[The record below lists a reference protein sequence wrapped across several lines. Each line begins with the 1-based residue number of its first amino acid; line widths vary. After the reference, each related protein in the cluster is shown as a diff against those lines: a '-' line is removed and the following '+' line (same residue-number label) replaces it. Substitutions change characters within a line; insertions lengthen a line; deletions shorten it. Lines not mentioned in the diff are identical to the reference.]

1 MSGRLNSMN
10 QLRIRALLVATVLTL
25 AFAAG
30 ANAQDINAPQP
41 GFLIP
46 VGTAAVP
53 ASTIPFAAHNWFI
66 VNTEKNSPVNISF
79 VGDAFKAQFLGK
91 VEPPHTG
98 STLRCSKL
106 VNPPALGLIVL
117 ELGGEEKAET
127 TLAELFSLMKAQ
139 KKGENGP
146 LLTDGYANIFFIKD
160 VDGTLHTVNVD
171 WRWRPPNYDD
181 GWYVNAGA
189 MTEPRW
195 NLGVGRVC
203 YRDSRVFTADANAQ
217 DTNAPQ
223 PGLLIPIG
231 TTTVPATTIPFAA
244 REWFIVNTE
253 KNARVK
259 ISYLNNAFKA
269 QFLGKVEPPHR
280 GSTLRCAKRSLEATV
295 RGTDIINTLGGR
307 EKAET
312 TLEEL
317 FSLMEAQKNGEDG
330 LLITDGYTNVFYIK
344 DMDGTLRTVH
354 TSWHNGWLVSAN
366 TLADQ
371 DGWASGR
378 RFFSRDSH

>member
-1 MSGRLNSMN
+1 MRR
-10 QLRIRALLVATVLTL
+10 LRICRLRVAIVLTL
-25 AFAAG
+25 AFTAG
-30 ANAQDINAPQP
+30 ANAQDTNAPQP

-46 VGTAAVP
+46 VGTTTVP
-53 ASTIPFAAHNWFI
+53 ATTIPFAARNWFV

-79 VGDAFKAQFLGK
+79 VGDAFKTQFLGK

-117 ELGGEEKAET
+117 ELGGEAKAET

-171 WRWRPPNYDD
+171 WRWYPPNYDD

-203 YRDSRVFTADANAQ
+203 YRDSRAITAGVTAQ
-217 DTNAPQ
+217 NTDAPQ
-223 PGLLIPIG
+223 PGIFIPVG
-231 TTTVPATTIPFAA
+231 TTTVPASTIPFAA
-244 REWFIVNTE
+244 RKWFIVNTE
-253 KNARVK
+253 KNAPVK
-259 ISYLNNAFKA
+259 ISSLNDTFKA
-269 QFLGKVEPPHR
+269 QFLGKVEPPHT
-280 GSTLRCAKRSLEATV
+280 GSTLLCARLALDVIV
-295 RGTDIINTLGGR
+295 RGTDIVTKMGGR

-312 TLEEL
+312 TLAEL

-330 LLITDGYTNVFYIK
+330 LLITNGYGNIFYIK
-344 DMDGTLRTVH
+344 DVDGTLRAVNA
-354 TSWHNGWLVSAN
+354 SWHYGGWLLHAN
-366 TLADQ
+366 TVADQ
-371 DGWASGR
+371 NGFASGR

>member
-1 MSGRLNSMN
+1 MN
-10 QLRIRALLVATVLTL
+10 QLRIRALLVAIVLTL
-25 AFAAG
+25 APTAG
-30 ANAQDINAPQP
+30 ANAQDTNVPQP

-46 VGTAAVP
+46 VATTTIP
-53 ASTIPFAAHNWFI
+53 ATTIPFAARNWFI
-66 VNTEKNSPVNISF
+66 VNTEKNSPVNISLL
-79 VGDAFKAQFLGK
+79 GDAFKAQFLGK

-106 VNPPALGLIVL
+106 VNQAALGFIVQ

-146 LLTDGYANIFFIKD
+146 LLTNGHFNLFFVKD
-160 VDGTLHTVNVD
+160 VADTLRPVIVD
-171 WRWRPPNYDD
+171 WRWYPPNYDD
-181 GWYVNAGA
+181 GWIVNAGA
-189 MTEPRW
+189 MTGAT
-195 NLGVGRVC
+195 LAIVGRVC
-203 YRDSRVFTADANAQ
+203 YRDSRAITAGVTAQNTDA
-217 DTNAPQ
+217 PL
-223 PGLLIPIG
+223 PGILIPVG
-231 TTTVPATTIPFAA
+231 TTIIPATTIPFVA
-244 REWFIVNTE
+244 RNWFIVNPGRY
-253 KNARVK
+253 APVK
-259 ISYLNNAFKA
+259 ISYLNDAFKA

-280 GSTLRCAKRSLEATV
+280 GSTVRCAKLSLEVTV
-295 RGTDIINTLGGR
+295 RGTDIVNALGGR

-317 FSLMEAQKNGEDG
+317 FSLMETQKNGEDG

-344 DMDGTLRTVH
+344 DMDGILRTVH

-371 DGWASGR
+371 NGFASGR
-378 RFFSRDSH
+378 RFFFRDSH